1 MSRPNILFGSGSLG
15 SPLIG
20 KNFCAPEQVQELLDQ
35 LKALGISRI
44 DSAARY
50 SPGNPG
56 GSERLLG
63 QVGAAEQGFII
74 DTKVNASNDK
84 IATGFGTLTA
94 QAIAQSLDE
103 SFERLKVQKVHTL
116 YFHRSDPQ
124 TPIAEQAAEIH
135 KQHQAGRFDKVNSDI
150 QL

>member
-1 MSRPNILFGSGSLG
+1 MSTPNIIFGSGSLG

-35 LKALGISRI
+35 LKALGITRI

-56 GSERLLG
+56 GSETLLG
-63 QVGAAEQGFII
+63 QVRAADQGFII
-74 DTKVNASNDK
+74 DTKINITNEAA
-84 IATGFGTLTA
+84 ATGFGSLTGP
-94 QAIAQSLDE
+94 AIAKSLDE
-103 SFERLKVQKVHTL
+103 SFKRLNVDKVNIL

-124 TPIAEQAAEIH
+124 TPVAEQAAEIH
-135 KQHQAGRFDKVNSDI
+135 KQYQAGRFNKVSY
-150 QL
+150 